1 MLQTNSLFQTA
12 IENYTTEQIARRLG
26 LHSNTVARW
35 KEKNNVPS
43 HYAGDFYRLLQKKE
57 NYGKFIL
64 NSLHC
69 RNIGLCLALCNELAS
84 LNCLFFL

>member
-35 KEKNNVPS
+35 KEKNNLVAKSLCKEKIQPQIFKR
-43 HYAGDFYRLLQKKE
+43 FYYKK
-57 NYGKFIL
+57 
-64 NSLHC
+64 S
-69 RNIGLCLALCNELAS
+69 
-84 LNCLFFL
+84 